1 MVGGRGR
8 DVETAPQ
15 CPDLGKTGQ
24 QPPGDARIRSRACG
38 VFPENRQ
45 EDGRECDI
53 LICTMKRI
61 ILLVVTNIA
70 VMLVM
75 MVAFH
80 VVCAFLGVDPVAAFG
95 GTGLDMTSLAVF
107 SLIFGMGGAVI
118 SLLLSKTIAKLS
130 VGARV
135 VNGTE
140 GEAERWL
147 VETVR
152 SLAERAN
159 VQMPEV
165 AIYEGEANAFA
176 TGAFRNHA
184 LVAVS
189 TKIME
194 QMTREELRAVLG
206 HEMSHVANGDMVTTT
221 LVQGVLNAF
230 VIFLS
235 RFVAAVAA
243 GALAK
248 DRNSRRGASRGIY
261 YLVYYVLQMVLGI
274 AASLIV
280 CWHSRRREY
289 AADAGSAN
297 LLGSPSPMIA
307 ALRRL
312 DNLRPGILPD
322 SLRAMGINGRKAS
335 LFATHP
341 SIDDR
346 VAALERIMRGI

>member
-1 MVGGRGR
+1 
-8 DVETAPQ
+8 
-15 CPDLGKTGQ
+15 
-24 QPPGDARIRSRACG
+24 
-38 VFPENRQ
+38 
-45 EDGRECDI
+45 
-53 LICTMKRI
+53 MKRI
-61 ILLVVTNIA
+61 FLFVVTNLA

-75 MVAFH
+75 TVSFH
-80 VVCAFLGVDPVAAFG
+80 VLCALLEVDPNAAFSG
-95 GTGLDMTSLAVF
+95 SGLNLVSLAVF
-107 SLIFGMGGAVI
+107 ALVFGMGGAVI
-118 SLLLSKTIAKLS
+118 SLLLSKPIAKVS

-135 VNGTE
+135 IDGTE

-147 VETVR
+147 VDTVR

-235 RFVAAVAA
+235 RLVAAVAA
-243 GALAK
+243 NAVSNGK
-248 DRNSRRGASRGIY
+248 RRGSSRGIY
-261 YLVYYVLQMVLGI
+261 YLIYYVMQITLGI
-274 AASLIV
+274 AASLVV

-297 LLGSPSPMIA
+297 LLGSASPMIA

-312 DNLRPGILPD
+312 DTLRPGILPD

-346 VAALERIMRGI
+346 VAALERLQRGI

>member
-1 MVGGRGR
+1 
-8 DVETAPQ
+8 
-15 CPDLGKTGQ
+15 
-24 QPPGDARIRSRACG
+24 
-38 VFPENRQ
+38 
-45 EDGRECDI
+45 
-53 LICTMKRI
+53 MKRI
-61 ILLVVTNIA
+61 FLLVVTNFA

-80 VVCAFLGVDPVAAFG
+80 VLCAVMGVNPNAAFSG
-95 GTGLDMTSLAVF
+95 SGLDLTSLAIF
-107 SLIFGMGGAVI
+107 SLLFGMGGAVI
-118 SLLLSKTIAKLS
+118 SLLLSKTIAKVS

-135 VNGTE
+135 VDGTE

-152 SLAERAN
+152 SLADRAN
-159 VQMPEV
+159 VKMPEV

-176 TGAFRNHA
+176 TGAFRNSA

-221 LVQGVLNAF
+221 LVQGVLNAC

-235 RFVAAVAA
+235 RLVAAVASNA
-243 GALAK
+243 ASNGK
-248 DRNSRRGASRGIY
+248 QRRGPSRGIY
-261 YLVYYVLQMVLGI
+261 YAVYYVMQITLGI
-274 AASLIV
+274 AASLVV

-297 LLGSPSPMIA
+297 LLGSASSMIA

-312 DNLRPGILPD
+312 DNLRPGVLPD
-322 SLRAMGINGRKAS
+322 SLKAMGISGKHAS

-341 SIDDR
+341 SIEDR
-346 VAALERIMRGI
+346 VAALERLQRGI

>member
-1 MVGGRGR
+1 
-8 DVETAPQ
+8 
-15 CPDLGKTGQ
+15 
-24 QPPGDARIRSRACG
+24 
-38 VFPENRQ
+38 
-45 EDGRECDI
+45 
-53 LICTMKRI
+53 MKRVF
-61 ILLVVTNIA
+61 LLVVTNIA

-80 VVCAFLGVDPVAAFG
+80 VVCALLGVPPNAAFG
-95 GTGLDMTSLAVF
+95 SSGLDPRALAVF
-107 SLIFGMGGAVI
+107 SLIFGMGGAIV
-118 SLLLSKTIAKLS
+118 SLLLSKTIAKMS

-135 VNGTE
+135 IDGTE

-152 SLAERAN
+152 SLAARAN

-165 AIYEGEANAFA
+165 AIYKGEANAFA

-235 RFVAAVAA
+235 RLVAAVASNA
-243 GALAK
+243 ASK
-248 DRNSRRGASRGIY
+248 DRDRRDSARGVY
-261 YLVYYVLQMVLGI
+261 YLVYYVMQITLGI
-274 AASLIV
+274 AASLVV
-280 CWHSRRREY
+280 CWYSRRREY

-312 DNLRPGILPD
+312 GNLRPGILPE
-322 SLRAMGINGRKAS
+322 SLKALGISGRRAS
-335 LFATHP
+335 VFATHP
-341 SIDDR
+341 SIEDR
-346 VAALERIMRGI
+346 VTALERLQRGI

>member
-1 MVGGRGR
+1 
-8 DVETAPQ
+8 
-15 CPDLGKTGQ
+15 
-24 QPPGDARIRSRACG
+24 
-38 VFPENRQ
+38 
-45 EDGRECDI
+45 
-53 LICTMKRI
+53 MKRI
-61 ILLVVTNIA
+61 ILFVVTNLA
-70 VMLVM
+70 VMFVM

-80 VVCAFLGVDPVAAFG
+80 MLCALLGTDPNAAFNG
-95 GTGLDMTSLAVF
+95 SGLDVMSLAVF
-107 SLIFGMGGAVI
+107 SLVFGMGGAII
-118 SLLLSKTIAKLS
+118 SLLLSKTIAKVS

-135 VNGTE
+135 VDGTE

-159 VQMPEV
+159 VRMPEV

-221 LVQGVLNAF
+221 LVQGVLNVF
-230 VIFLS
+230 VLFLS
-235 RFVAAVAA
+235 RLVAAVASNAA
-243 GALAK
+243 GNG
-248 DRNSRRGASRGIY
+248 RGSRGGSARGIY
-261 YLVYYVLQMVLGI
+261 YLVYYVLQITLGI
-274 AASLIV
+274 VASLIV

-297 LLGSPSPMIA
+297 LLGSPSSMIA

-312 DNLRPGILPD
+312 DNLRPGILPE
-322 SLRAMGINGRKAS
+322 SLKAMGINGRKAS

-346 VAALERIMRGI
+346 VAALERIQRGL

>member
-1 MVGGRGR
+1 
-8 DVETAPQ
+8 
-15 CPDLGKTGQ
+15 
-24 QPPGDARIRSRACG
+24 
-38 VFPENRQ
+38 
-45 EDGRECDI
+45 
-53 LICTMKRI
+53 MKRI
-61 ILLVVTNIA
+61 VLFVITNLA

-75 MVAFH
+75 TVAFH
-80 VVCAFLGVDPVAAFG
+80 VLCAVLEVDPAAAFG
-95 GTGLDMTSLAVF
+95 DTGLDLVSLAVF
-107 SLIFGMGGAVI
+107 ACVFGMGGAFL
-118 SLLLSKTIAKLS
+118 SLLLSKTVAKLS

-135 VNGTE
+135 VDGTE

-159 VQMPEV
+159 VKMPEV

-206 HEMSHVANGDMVTTT
+206 HEMSHVVNGDMVTTT
-221 LVQGVLNAF
+221 LVQGVLNTF
-230 VIFLS
+230 VLFLS
-235 RFVAAVAA
+235 RLVAAVVA
-243 GALAK
+243 GAGS
-248 DRNSRRGASRGIY
+248 RGRRRGTSRGIY
-261 YLVYYVLQMVLGI
+261 HIVYYVMQLTLGI
-274 AASLIV
+274 AASLVV

-297 LLGSPSPMIA
+297 LLGSPSSMIA

-322 SLRAMGINGRKAS
+322 SLKAMGISGKRAS

-341 SIDDR
+341 SIEDR
-346 VAALERIMRGI
+346 VAALERLQRGI

>member
-1 MVGGRGR
+1 MA
-8 DVETAPQ
+8 ELWYTKCA
-15 CPDLGKTGQ
+15 
-24 QPPGDARIRSRACG
+24 
-38 VFPENRQ
+38 
-45 EDGRECDI
+45 
-53 LICTMKRI
+53 MKRI
-61 ILLVVTNIA
+61 FLFVVTNFA

-80 VVCAFLGVDPVAAFG
+80 VLCAVMGVNPNAAFSG
-95 GTGLDMTSLAVF
+95 SGLDLTSLAIF
-107 SLIFGMGGAVI
+107 SLIFGMGGSII

-159 VQMPEV
+159 VKMPEV

-221 LVQGVLNAF
+221 LVQGVLNVF
-230 VIFLS
+230 VLFLS
-235 RFVAAVAA
+235 RLVAAVASNAA
-243 GALAK
+243 GNG
-248 DRNSRRGASRGIY
+248 RGSRGGSARGIY
-261 YLVYYVLQMVLGI
+261 YLVYYVLQITLGI
-274 AASLIV
+274 VASLIV

-297 LLGSPSPMIA
+297 LLGSPSSMIA

-312 DNLRPGILPD
+312 DNLRPGILPE
-322 SLRAMGINGRKAS
+322 SLKAMGINGRKAS

-346 VAALERIMRGI
+346 VAALERIQRGL

>member
-1 MVGGRGR
+1 
-8 DVETAPQ
+8 
-15 CPDLGKTGQ
+15 
-24 QPPGDARIRSRACG
+24 
-38 VFPENRQ
+38 
-45 EDGRECDI
+45 
-53 LICTMKRI
+53 MKRI
-61 ILLVVTNIA
+61 FLFVVTNLA

-80 VVCAFLGVDPVAAFG
+80 VLCAVMGVDPNAAFQ
-95 GTGLDMTSLAVF
+95 GTGLDLVSLAIF
-107 SLIFGMGGAVI
+107 SLVFGMGGAII
-118 SLLLSKTIAKLS
+118 SLLLSKTIAKMS

-135 VNGTE
+135 IDGTE

-159 VQMPEV
+159 VKMPEV
-165 AIYEGEANAFA
+165 AIYKGEANAFA

-189 TKIME
+189 SKIME

-221 LVQGVLNAF
+221 LVQGVLNAC

-235 RFVAAVAA
+235 RLVAALASNAA
-243 GALAK
+243 SNGK
-248 DRNSRRGASRGIY
+248 QRRGSSRGVY
-261 YLVYYVLQMVLGI
+261 YLVYYVMQITLGI
-274 AASLIV
+274 AASLVV

-297 LLGSPSPMIA
+297 LLGSASSMIA

-312 DNLRPGILPD
+312 DNLRPGILPE
-322 SLRAMGINGRKAS
+322 SLKAMGISGKRAS

-346 VAALERIMRGI
+346 VAALERLQRGI

>member
-1 MVGGRGR
+1 
-8 DVETAPQ
+8 
-15 CPDLGKTGQ
+15 
-24 QPPGDARIRSRACG
+24 
-38 VFPENRQ
+38 
-45 EDGRECDI
+45 
-53 LICTMKRI
+53 
-61 ILLVVTNIA
+61 
-70 VMLVM
+70 MLVM

-80 VVCAFLGVDPVAAFG
+80 VVCAFLGVSPDAAFK
-95 GTGLDMTSLAVF
+95 GTGLNLESLAVF
-107 SLIFGMGGAVI
+107 SLIFGMGGAII
-118 SLLLSKTIAKLS
+118 SLLLSKTIAKMS

-135 VNGTE
+135 IDGSE

-152 SLAERAN
+152 SLAARAN
-159 VQMPEV
+159 VKMPEV
-165 AIYEGEANAFA
+165 AIYKGEANAFA

-189 TKIME
+189 TRIME

-235 RFVAAVAA
+235 RLVAAVAA
-243 GALAK
+243 NAGSNGK
-248 DRNSRRGASRGIY
+248 RRGSSRGVY
-261 YLVYYVLQMVLGI
+261 YLVYYVMQITLGI
-274 AASLIV
+274 AASLVV

-297 LLGSPSPMIA
+297 LLGSASPMIA

-312 DNLRPGILPD
+312 DNLQPGILPE
-322 SLRAMGINGRKAS
+322 SLKAMGIGGRKAS

-346 VAALERIMRGI
+346 VAALERLQRGV